1 MGKIVV
7 VGSLNMDFVVAVKHM
22 PRGGETIS
30 GKSLNLVGGGKGAN
44 QAYAAGKCGADI
56 AMIGAIGDDSY
67 GSVLVE
73 NLKAAGVDVSGVE
86 TIPNTS
92 TGTAFINVSEDAEN
106 SIVIVAGA
114 NGLVDRALVDRHMDL
129 IDECDIV
136 VMQLEIP
143 MDTVEYVAKEAK
155 KRGKMVILDPAPA
168 PDFLPDSLVAQLDIL
183 KPNETELG
191 KLSGYPTDTLEQVF
205 SAARKMMEEKGV
217 KTIIATRGSHGSV
230 AITPDEIIEV
240 AGQKVKAVDTTAAG
254 DSYTAALATKLA
266 QGASMREAMEF
277 AGRFAG
283 VVTTRVGAQSSIPTL
298 EEVEEFY
305 KA

>member
-7 VGSLNMDFVVAVKHM
+7 VGSLNMDFMVAVKRM
-22 PRGGETIS
+22 PKGGETIS
-30 GKSLNLVGGGKGAN
+30 GKSLKLVPGGKGAN
-44 QAYAAGKCGADI
+44 QAFSAGRCGADV

-67 GSVLVE
+67 GLTLVE
-73 NLKAAGVDVSGVE
+73 NLKGAGVDVSGVE
-86 TIPNTS
+86 VIENTP

-114 NGLVDRALVDRHMDL
+114 NGKVDRALIDRHMNL
-129 IDECDIV
+129 IDECEIV

-143 MDTVEYVAKEAK
+143 MDTVEYVAAEAK

-191 KLSGYPTDTLEQVF
+191 KLSGHPTDTAEEVF
-205 SAARKMMEEKGV
+205 AAARKMMQEKGV
-217 KTIIATRGSHGSV
+217 KTIIATRGSRGSV
-230 AITPDEIIEV
+230 AITHDEIIEV
-240 AGQKVKAVDTTAAG
+240 AAQKVKAVDTTAAG
-254 DSYTAALATKLA
+254 DSYTAALATKLS
-266 QGASMREAMEF
+266 QGAPMREAMEF

-298 EEVEEFY
+298 EEVAEFY
-305 KA
+305 K

>member
-1 MGKIVV
+1 MGKIVI
-7 VGSLNMDFVVAVKHM
+7 VGSLNMDFVVNVKHM
-22 PRGGETIS
+22 PKGGETIS
-30 GKSLNLVGGGKGAN
+30 GSSLSLIPGGKGAN
-44 QAYAAGKCGADI
+44 QAFSAGRCGADI

-67 GSVLVE
+67 GQTLVN
-73 NLKAAGVDVSGVE
+73 NLASAGVDVSGVE
-86 TIPNTS
+86 VMENTP

-114 NGLVDRALVDRHMDL
+114 NGKVDRALVDRHMDL
-129 IDECDIV
+129 IDACDIV

-143 MDTVEYVAKEAK
+143 LDTVQYVAVEAK

-168 PDFLPDSLVAQLDIL
+168 PDFLPDELVAQLDIL

-191 KLSGYPTDTLEQVF
+191 KLANASTDTLEEVF
-205 SAARKMMEEKGV
+205 AAARKMMAEKGV

-240 AGQKVKAVDTTAAG
+240 AAQKVKAVDTTAAG
-254 DSYTAALATKLA
+254 DSYTAALATWLA
-266 QGASMREAMEF
+266 KGESLREAMEF
-277 AGRFAG
+277 AGKFAG
-283 VVTTRVGAQSSIPTL
+283 VVTTRKGAQSSIPTL

-305 KA
+305 K

>member
-1 MGKIVV
+1 MGKIVI
-7 VGSLNMDFVVAVKHM
+7 VGSLNMDFVVSVKHM
-22 PRGGETIS
+22 PKGGETIS
-30 GKSLNLVGGGKGAN
+30 GSSLSLIPGGKGAN
-44 QAYAAGKCGADI
+44 QAFSAGRCGADI

-67 GSVLVE
+67 GQTLVN
-73 NLKAAGVDVSGVE
+73 NLASAGVDVSGVE
-86 TIPNTS
+86 TMENTP

-114 NGLVDRALVDRHMDL
+114 NGKVDRALVDRHMDL
-129 IDECDIV
+129 IDACDIV

-143 MDTVEYVAKEAK
+143 MDTVQYVAVEAK

-168 PDFLPDSLVAQLDIL
+168 PDFLPDELVAQLDIL

-191 KLSGYPTDTLEQVF
+191 KLANAPTDTLEQVF
-205 SAARKMMEEKGV
+205 AAARKMMAEKGV

-240 AGQKVKAVDTTAAG
+240 AAQKVKAVDTTAAG
-254 DSYTAALATKLA
+254 DSYTAALATWLA
-266 QGASMREAMEF
+266 KGEGLREAMEF

-283 VVTTRVGAQSSIPTL
+283 VVTTRKGAQSSIPTL

-305 KA
+305 KK